1 MNLKE
6 TALSIYHN
14 KKTRIALAVVLLIL
28 IAWSFLRPKPVVS
41 EKAAV
46 RRGNYEQIVEEEGTT
61 RVKEKFTL
69 YSPVTGILLRVDKH
83 IGDRVA
89 KGDTV
94 AVVKWDYDRKVLA
107 PISGTI
113 LAIQRESEGP
123 ISMGAPIL
131 DIGNTKNL
139 EISCELLTQDSVHVH
154 PGDPVQINGWG
165 GDSIPGKVR
174 LIEPSAFT
182 KISSLGVEEQRVRVI
197 IDFASPPEM
206 GDSFK
211 IKAKII
217 SFRKENV
224 LILPSA
230 ALFRDGEDWAVFQV
244 LKRKAKKV
252 HVQIGARSG
261 KSSLLLSGLKDG
273 DEVILYPNEEIRE
286 GVIVE

>member
-1 MNLKE
+1 MNITE

-14 KKTRIALAVVLLIL
+14 KKIRIALGVILLLVIV
-28 IAWSFLRPKPVVS
+28 WSFLRPKAIVS
-41 EKAAV
+41 EKASV
-46 RRGNYEQIVEEEGTT
+46 IRGNYEQIVEEEGTT
-61 RVKEKFTL
+61 RVKEKFSL
-69 YSPVTGILLRVDKH
+69 YSPVTGILQRVDKH
-83 IGDRVA
+83 V
-89 KGDTV
+89 GDTV
-94 AVVKWDYDRKVLA
+94 AKGETVAIVKWDYDRKVQS

-123 ISMGAPIL
+123 ITMGAPIL

-182 KISSLGVEEQRVRVI
+182 KISSLGVEEQRVRTI
-197 IDFASPPEM
+197 IDFTAPPEM
-206 GDSFK
+206 GDSFQ

-230 ALFRDGEDWAVFQV
+230 ALFRDGEDWTVFQV
-244 LKRKAKKV
+244 FKGKAKKV
-252 HVQIGARSG
+252 HVKIAARSG
-261 KSSLLLSGLKDG
+261 KSSLLLSGLKEG

-286 GVIVE
+286 GVTVE